1 MLGNSNLGMT
11 AAAGLGALLGI
22 TPEGVRGEIEALL
35 RQYGLPTSIAAGQ
48 KDYAAALTKDKKSDG
63 GQISFVVLREIG
75 RAETVKLEKAKLLD
89 LIREAGL

>member
-1 MLGNSNLGMT
+1 MT
-11 AAAGLGALLGI
+11 AAAGLGTLLGV

-35 RQYGLPTSIAAGQ
+35 RQYGLPASITAGQ

-63 GQISFVVLREIG
+63 GQISFVILREIG